1 LTFLF
6 DASALVNVVVS
17 RAEAS
22 VDITRGHGI
31 LDLTLYETGN
41 ALWKLGTIHRR
52 ISAEEASSLLAV
64 TAKLSRR
71 MTVIS
76 ASETDLAPILGIAFR
91 ERASFYDSAY
101 VHVAEERALELVT
114 DDSRLMKI
122 ASKYV
127 KVRRSTDL

>member
-22 VDITRGHGI
+22 IDITRGHGI

-52 ISAEEASSLLAV
+52 LSVEEASSLLAV
-64 TAKLSRR
+64 TAKLSKH
-71 MTVIS
+71 MTVLS
-76 ASETDLAPILGIAFR
+76 ASEADLPLILSMAFR

-101 VHVAEERALELVT
+101 VHLARERALELIT

-127 KVRRSTDL
+127 KTRGSADL